1 MEKQILDSIIT
12 KLNSEGSGVKGKAIK
27 SAINLTKYKPANEDE
42 ILVKSL
48 GFSNARYID
57 SQGNNDTLRFGNF
70 VIREY
75 KFRLI
80 LVNKSMK
87 SQDDVLE
94 QTEAIEEAVLS
105 ITNTIEEDD
114 KEEGVF
120 YLQSINEPMFEENK
134 NFHFREMIFV
144 KLIHQYIG

>member
-1 MEKQILDSIIT
+1 MEKKILNSIVS
-12 KLNSEGSGVKGKAIK
+12 KLNEEGSGVKGTAIK
-27 SAINLTKYKPANEDE
+27 SAINLTKYKPLKEDE

-57 SQGNNDTLRFGNF
+57 SQGNNDTLRLGNF

-75 KFRLI
+75 KFRIVLI
-80 LVNKSMK
+80 NKSIK

-94 QTEAIEEAVLS
+94 QTEAIEEAILS
-105 ITNTIEEDD
+105 IANSIEDDD